1 VKTIVRF
8 NDDTG
13 KLIATL
19 DAIIGIIPPVTNLV
33 SDLPIDVDIN
43 NQFINTT
50 TDCQTCPKVSDLKC
64 PDDTEHSD
72 DGEWDMMSA
81 ELKNGHSI
89 AIKYKRKYYS
99 FQPTEPD
106 EQCEVEEDRTTKS
119 EEKLNSHML
128 ELLSDMHKLISENP
142 KSKKPELK

>member
-1 VKTIVRF
+1 VKTTIRF

-13 KLIATL
+13 GLIATL
-19 DAIIGIIPPVTNLV
+19 DVIIGLTPPVSNFV

-50 TDCQTCPKVSDLKC
+50 IDCHTCPKVSDLKC
-64 PDDTEHSD
+64 PDDNDHSD
-72 DGEWDMMSA
+72 DGEWDMMTA

-106 EQCEVEEDRTTKS
+106 EQCEVEEDPTTKS
-119 EEKLNSHML
+119 EEKLNYHML
-128 ELLSDMHKLISENP
+128 DLLSDMHKLIAESP
-142 KSKKPELK
+142 KSKKS

>member
-1 VKTIVRF
+1 MKTTVRF
-8 NDDTG
+8 NDDKG
-13 KLIATL
+13 GLIATL
-19 DAIIGIIPPVTNLV
+19 DIIVGIIPPVTNLV

-50 TDCQTCPKVSDLKC
+50 IDCHTCPKVSDLKC
-64 PDDTEHSD
+64 PDDNEHSD
-72 DGEWDMMSA
+72 DGEWDMMTA

-106 EQCEVEEDRTTKS
+106 EHCEVEEDPTTKS

-128 ELLSDMHKLISENP
+128 NLLSDMHNLILENP
-142 KSKKPELK
+142 KYQN